1 MATATG
7 AVQLASQGV
16 DTAKKS
22 LELLNQVLDTVI
34 PWKEFRQTMQ
44 ALKDHRDQYSDQAG
58 KVVGEV
64 ATLLLNS
71 SDSYV
76 YSVNSVDKWC
86 KSAAQLLQTYIEL
99 FSKISNPMTAEAQKA
114 LLLVVLKDGSDAI
127 AEAQREMKKS
137 NEQFNAMTGKL
148 KELRAV
154 LKNDFH
160 EGSAYFDSAVKAVRV
175 KAYAGASASVATVP
189 FLGPIGLAVAYA
201 VAAGVAEGSL
211 IPALKKSF
219 EETEKSFNDLSA
231 TLDKAQEAITKAR
244 QDIKAELTTLDN
256 IESQIR
262 STHGYAIAWAKAP
275 PALFQYLKE
284 STEKLIQMCKDYTA
298 DAARKRANNWV

>member
-1 MATATG
+1 MATATA

-16 DTAKKS
+16 DTAKKT
-22 LELLNQVLDTVI
+22 LELLNQILDTVI

-99 FSKISNPMTAEAQKA
+99 FSKTSNTKPAEGQKA
-114 LLLVVLKDGSDAI
+114 LLLVVLKDGADAI

-154 LKNDFH
+154 LKYDFH

-175 KAYAGASASVATVP
+175 KAYAGAISGAIG
-189 FLGPIGLAVAYA
+189 GPIGVAVAYA

-262 STHGYAIAWAKAP
+262 STHGFAIAWAKAP

>member
-99 FSKISNPMTAEAQKA
+99 FSKTSNPMTAEGQKA

-127 AEAQREMKKS
+127 AEAQKEMKKS

-175 KAYAGASASVATVP
+175 KAYAGAISGAIG
-189 FLGPIGLAVAYA
+189 GPIGVAVAYA

-244 QDIKAELTTLDN
+244 EDIKAELTTLDN

-262 STHGYAIAWAKAP
+262 TTHGYAIAWAAAP

-284 STEKLIQMCKDYTA
+284 STEKLIQMCKDYSA

>member
-99 FSKISNPMTAEAQKA
+99 FSKTSNPMTAEGQKA

-127 AEAQREMKKS
+127 AEAQKEMKKS

-175 KAYAGASASVATVP
+175 KAYAGAISGAIG
-189 FLGPIGLAVAYA
+189 GPIGVAVAYA

-284 STEKLIQMCKDYTA
+284 STEKLIQMCKDYSA